1 MGDLGGQTAAHD
13 RTAGVK
19 HMAIGGID
27 GQADGFALGHGGI
40 TRQGGAEALAVCHL
54 AIGDR
59 NAAQTLQ
66 NPHFYRQA
74 APQRGIFRA
83 DANLYG
89 IPDLC
94 PASIDRKHHAMPAD
108 HLDRQTLRVDPQHL
122 GRHKVHVRLTDEGR
136 HKARRGVVIKLHR
149 GAELL
154 DPARIQH
161 DDPVRHRHRL
171 DLVMRHID
179 HRRGQIAV
187 KLAQLDPHSVYIPPS
202 EQTQVAE
209 SMKGDFVGI
218 GVNFYMYKDSVAII
232 KPVENGPSE
241 KAGIKAGDRILYA
254 DKTKLFGRK
263 LPNDSLFS
271 KLKGVEG
278 SEILIT
284 VFRKSENKK
293 IKIKIKRGVIPIK
306 SVDVSMFLNPT
317 MGYIKINRFAETTF
331 DEFKKGLDKLKKEG
345 AKSLVI
351 DLRDN
356 GGGYMDPAIAIADE
370 LLKDKQLIVFTKDKN
385 GTTDKTFA
393 TKTGSFETGKLFI
406 LINENSAS
414 ASEILAGAIQDNDRG
429 TVVGRRSFGKG
440 LVQREMDFADGS
452 AVRLTVARYYTPT
465 GRSIQKP
472 YAKGN
477 EDYLKESESRFKS
490 GELYYEDSIKIP
502 KTPKFKTPKG
512 KIVYGGGGIVPDIFI
527 PLEVEQE
534 KEHTSYL
541 LQSGILGQFIFEQ
554 LDQNRNAF
562 KGLTFEQFKSKI
574 DETDLYFNAFQKYLY
589 KNGLEMKLGKNKA
602 LVKRYLAAESARQLF
617 SENKFYEIVLKEDD
631 MIKKIL

>member
-1 MGDLGGQTAAHD
+1 MKINSKYLPILFFAVLAFGILLGGMLNFPAQNYFS
-13 RTAGVK
+13 VK
-19 HMAIGGID
+19 NQSKNKLNKLLDFID
-27 GQADGFALGHGGI
+27 N
-40 TRQGGAEALAVCHL
+40 E
-54 AIGDR
+54 
-59 NAAQTLQ
+59 
-66 NPHFYRQA
+66 Y
-74 APQRGIFRA
+74 
-83 DANLYG
+83 
-89 IPDLC
+89 
-94 PASIDRKHHAMPAD
+94 
-108 HLDRQTLRVDPQHL
+108 VDPVNTDSIMNLTIDNIL
-122 GRHKVHVRLTDEGR
+122 G
-136 HKARRGVVIKLHR
+136 
-149 GAELL
+149 
-154 DPARIQH
+154 
-161 DDPVRHRHRL
+161 
-171 DLVMRHID
+171 
-179 HRRGQIAV
+179 
-187 KLAQLDPHSVYIPPS
+187 QLDPHSVYIPRS
-202 EQTQVAE
+202 EQTQIAE
-209 SMKGDFVGI
+209 SMRGDFVGI

-232 KPVENGPSE
+232 KTVEDGPSE

-271 KLKGVEG
+271 RLKGKEG
-278 SEILIT
+278 SEIVVT
-284 VFRKSENKK
+284 VYRKSENKK

-306 SVDVSMFLNPT
+306 SVDVALLLNPT
-317 MGYIKINRFAETTF
+317 MGYIKINRFAETTY
-331 DEFKKGLDKLKKEG
+331 DEFKTGLDKLKREG

-393 TKTGSFETGKLFI
+393 TKKGSFENGRLFL

-440 LVQREMDFADGS
+440 LVQREMDFDDGS

-472 YAKGN
+472 YTKGT

-490 GELYYEDSIKIP
+490 GELYYKDSIKTP

-512 KIVYGGGGIVPDIFI
+512 KIVYGGGGIVPDVFI
-527 PLEVEQE
+527 PLEVEQS

-541 LQSGILGQFIFEQ
+541 LQSGVLGQFVFEQ

-562 KGLTFEQFKSKI
+562 KGMPFENFKVNI
-574 DETDLYFNAFQKYLY
+574 EETDLYFNAFQKYLF
-589 KNGLEMKLGKNKA
+589 KNGIEMKLDKNKS
-602 LVKRYLAAESARQLF
+602 LVKRYLAAEFARQLY
-617 SENKFYEIVLKEDD
+617 SENKFYDIVLKEDA
-631 MIKKIL
+631 MIKTIFQ